1 MKKIL
6 RKILAISASVFLL
19 TSFVACGEGEDE
31 DDVSGPSNGG
41 KPDTTVPADAL
52 EFVVNAD
59 STNSDDTVLFVKYER
74 SAAGANEGIK
84 ISDAQLKVW
93 KNGKLVKT
101 IKENE
106 LDFTTDSALD
116 GYGETFS
123 NFRSTHE
130 PSDECTDK
138 DDLKEY
144 KLKPSIGVKVKAGD
158 TIKVKLTKGTVT
170 GPGASVVSLD
180 NILIALIDKAE
191 AVGYYKELSETK
203 FIPLGSSS
211 GSSGESTGEEVES
224 WATDAIGDVVTF
236 NVSKAALTKDLNKIT
251 LRYLRSAKSAKEK
264 ITLKDAVYY
273 VQCNNGK
280 IEKKTGDIKF
290 ALNPYGGCFDFG
302 EDYKEGTPVTDAMR
316 TASGKY
322 TGNSLNELEVDAN
335 EYNFEIAYNP
345 KQFAVGDVVKFQL
358 VSAKVTGEGAA
369 KINDIKKK
377 IKAILV
383 DGSENAG
390 KESGVSPTG
399 WYEELSDQ
407 LADVVYPRVI
417 KDSAVIEAIDAPV
430 VDAGL
435 LEEPT
440 DLDWSAGA
448 SVSATSFADVTGN
461 KKIVITY
468 TSNTEN
474 DYHKFK
480 MMAGGSELFAGIATG
495 FTIDLTSTGDDLHG
509 CSFTNAPSSVE
520 QTLAYQPHETEWTK
534 IKASGFK
541 LIGHGVKITKIEVAD
556 SDVDNP
562 SGEIETPEPETPPAS
577 TAPTALSGITIPE
590 GATVLYKASD
600 AANSVFK
607 DADIQTWW
615 DNEGALA
622 FKIEYTKIGDTEGV
636 VKVTSE
642 AGSCGAFALGEGKAV
657 SIPAGQKLVISVYT
671 ANGVKFK
678 PVAPNEEFSVTGKA
692 DWQLFEVSYTEAA
705 ELKQLGIVGNGKSG
719 NSEHYIDAVYLVE
732 DDNAG
737 GNTGS
742 DPVAPPAATA
752 DYSAKNLD
760 VTTVTNTYSESSHGI
775 QAKITVRTG
784 DNLKGLAAGDK
795 FTVVMKGTSTKAFV
809 PQVYFMDNTAAGA
822 YTNLGEWGDTINIT
836 TDAFEVTKEI
846 TLKKAPSSDDADA
859 FMFVIDYD
867 EKGAIADIENATI
880 TFSEFT
886 ITKKVSE

>member
-6 RKILAISASVFLL
+6 RKILAVSASLL
-19 TSFVACGEGEDE
+19 LLSSFVSCGEGED
-31 DDVSGPSNGG
+31 DDDKSGPVVPGGSTGGGGSGGTSGADLWKNAEMLTEFANTEYEWAELKIDSEIASRLQVGSKVIFEIEENAGLTKFRITRGWTKIGNGKIG
-41 KPDTTVPADAL
+41 DPNSTTPYYKLDGTKIKANEMTDNPETWENDAS
-52 EFVVNAD
+52 EPGTYYFVVDAANLEALQGGFDIVGCFKCVKIGITNLAAPVQPEEIAD
-59 STNSDDTVLFVKYER
+59 F
-74 SAAGANEGIK
+74 
-84 ISDAQLKVW
+84 
-93 KNGKLVKT
+93 
-101 IKENE
+101 
-106 LDFTTDSALD
+106 
-116 GYGETFS
+116 
-123 NFRSTHE
+123 
-130 PSDECTDK
+130 
-138 DDLKEY
+138 
-144 KLKPSIGVKVKAGD
+144 
-158 TIKVKLTKGTVT
+158 
-170 GPGASVVSLD
+170 
-180 NILIALIDKAE
+180 
-191 AVGYYKELSETK
+191 
-203 FIPLGSSS
+203 
-211 GSSGESTGEEVES
+211 
-224 WATDAIGDVVTF
+224 ATDGIGDVVTF
-236 NVSKAALTKDLNKIT
+236 NVSKAALTKDHNKIT

-322 TGNSLNELEVDAN
+322 TGNSLNEPEVDAN

-399 WYEELSDQ
+399 WYEELTAQ

-417 KDSAVIEAIDAPV
+417 KDSAVIEAVDAPV

-562 SGEIETPEPETPPAS
+562 SGEIETPEPETPPAVDS
-577 TAPTALSGITIPE
+577 TPTALSGVTIPE

-607 DADIQTWW
+607 DAEIQTWW

-642 AGSCGAFALGEGKAV
+642 AGSCGAFALGEGKTV
-657 SIPAGQKLVISVYT
+657 SIPTGQKLVISVYT
-671 ANGVKFK
+671 ANGVIFK
-678 PVAPNEEFSVTGKA
+678 PVAPDKQFSVTGKA

-742 DPVAPPAATA
+742 DPVTPPTATA

-867 EKGAIADIENATI
+867 EKGASADIENATI

>member
-6 RKILAISASVFLL
+6 RKILAVSASLL
-19 TSFVACGEGEDE
+19 LLSSFVSCGEGED
-31 DDVSGPSNGG
+31 DDDKSGPVVPGGSTGGGGNGG
-41 KPDTTVPADAL
+41 TSGADLWKDAEMLTEFANTEYNWAELKIDSEIASRLQVGSKVIFEIADCNSFSKFRVTKGWGQVGNGKIGDPSSSTPYYKIDGTKLNAKEALDAGNPANNHPGTW
-52 EFVVNAD
+52 ENEPGEPGTYYFVVDAANLEALQGGFDIVGCFKCVKIGITNLAAPVQPEEIAD
-59 STNSDDTVLFVKYER
+59 F
-74 SAAGANEGIK
+74 
-84 ISDAQLKVW
+84 
-93 KNGKLVKT
+93 
-101 IKENE
+101 
-106 LDFTTDSALD
+106 
-116 GYGETFS
+116 
-123 NFRSTHE
+123 
-130 PSDECTDK
+130 
-138 DDLKEY
+138 
-144 KLKPSIGVKVKAGD
+144 
-158 TIKVKLTKGTVT
+158 
-170 GPGASVVSLD
+170 
-180 NILIALIDKAE
+180 
-191 AVGYYKELSETK
+191 
-203 FIPLGSSS
+203 
-211 GSSGESTGEEVES
+211 
-224 WATDAIGDVVTF
+224 ATDGIGDVVTF
-236 NVSKAALTKDLNKIT
+236 NVSKAALTKDHNKIT

-264 ITLKDAVYY
+264 ITLKDAVWY
-273 VQCNNGK
+273 VKLNDGK

-290 ALNPYGGCFDFG
+290 ALNQYGGCF
-302 EDYKEGTPVTDAMR
+302 EEGFEEGKPVTDAMR

-322 TGNSLNELEVDAN
+322 TGNSLNEPEVDAN

-399 WYEELSDQ
+399 WYEELTAQ

-417 KDSAVIEAIDAPV
+417 KDSAVIEAVDAPV

-468 TSNTEN
+468 TSNKDN

-562 SGEIETPEPETPPAS
+562 SGEIETPEPETPPAVDS
-577 TAPTALSGITIPE
+577 TPTALSGVTIPE

-607 DADIQTWW
+607 DAEIQTWW
-615 DNEGALA
+615 NNEGALA

-642 AGSCGAFALGEGKAV
+642 AGSCGAFALGEGKTV

-671 ANGVKFK
+671 ANGVIFK
-678 PVAPNEEFSVTGKA
+678 PVAPDKEFNVTGKA

-705 ELKQLGIVGNGKSG
+705 ELKQLGIVGNGTEG
-719 NSEHYIDAVYLVE
+719 NSVHYIDAVYLVE
-732 DDNAG
+732 DEGTGESGGSGSASVGDDGLTKTSIIGGLEKGNDVWGSGTKTVDNGDGTYTVTDGKGWDALGMATMPVCFTAG
-737 GNTGS
+737 ALNGFTHVVVELDATNFTFRDGSDEYPSFELKVEDDTEAKNAKVINATALFKDGVAVIPLETVTFLDTASKCTVNLRGTGS
-742 DPVAPPAATA
+742 
-752 DYSAKNLD
+752 
-760 VTTVTNTYSESSHGI
+760 VT
-775 QAKITVRTG
+775 
-784 DNLKGLAAGDK
+784 LKGIYRAK
-795 FTVVMKGTSTKAFV
+795 
-809 PQVYFMDNTAAGA
+809 
-822 YTNLGEWGDTINIT
+822 
-836 TDAFEVTKEI
+836 
-846 TLKKAPSSDDADA
+846 
-859 FMFVIDYD
+859 
-867 EKGAIADIENATI
+867 
-880 TFSEFT
+880 
-886 ITKKVSE
+886 

>member
-19 TSFVACGEGEDE
+19 TSFMACGEGEDE
-31 DDVSGPSNGG
+31 DDKSGPVVPGGG
-41 KPDTTVPADAL
+41 KGTGGGSAGGDGTALWNSAEMLTQFANTKYEWKELKIDSEIASRLQVGSKVIFELEENAGYTKFRITRGWTKIGNGKIGDPNSTTPYYKLDGTKIKANEMTDNPETWENDAS
-52 EFVVNAD
+52 EPGTYYFVVDAANLEALQGGFDIVGCFKCVKIGITNLAAPIVPEEIAD
-59 STNSDDTVLFVKYER
+59 F
-74 SAAGANEGIK
+74 
-84 ISDAQLKVW
+84 
-93 KNGKLVKT
+93 
-101 IKENE
+101 
-106 LDFTTDSALD
+106 
-116 GYGETFS
+116 
-123 NFRSTHE
+123 
-130 PSDECTDK
+130 
-138 DDLKEY
+138 
-144 KLKPSIGVKVKAGD
+144 
-158 TIKVKLTKGTVT
+158 
-170 GPGASVVSLD
+170 
-180 NILIALIDKAE
+180 
-191 AVGYYKELSETK
+191 
-203 FIPLGSSS
+203 
-211 GSSGESTGEEVES
+211 
-224 WATDAIGDVVTF
+224 ATDAIGDVVTF
-236 NVSKAALTKDLNKIT
+236 NVSKAALTKDHNKIT

-322 TGNSLNELEVDAN
+322 TGNSLNEPEVDAN

-345 KQFAVGDVVKFQL
+345 KQFAVGDVVKFQI

-399 WYEELSDQ
+399 WYEELTAQ

-417 KDSAVIEAIDAPV
+417 KDSAVIEAVDGPV
-430 VDAGL
+430 IDAGL
-435 LEEPT
+435 LDEPG
-440 DLDWSAGA
+440 DLDWSAGVA
-448 SVSATSFADVTGN
+448 VSASKFADVTGN

-468 TSNTEN
+468 TSNKDN

-480 MMAGGSELFAGIATG
+480 MMAGTELYAGIATG
-495 FTIDLTSTGDDLHG
+495 FSIDLTAKNADDLHG
-509 CSFTNAPSSVE
+509 CSFTNAPSADA
-520 QTLAYQPHETEWTK
+520 QTMSYQPHETEWTK

-541 LIGHGVKITKIEVAD
+541 LIGYGAKITKIEVAD
-556 SDVDNP
+556 SDVANP

-642 AGSCGAFALGEGKAV
+642 AGSCGAFALGEGKTV

-692 DWQLFEVSYTEAA
+692 EWQLFEVSYTEAA
-705 ELKQLGIVGNGKSG
+705 ELKQLGIVGNGTEG
-719 NSEHYIDAVYLVE
+719 NSVHYIDAVYLVE
-732 DDNAG
+732 G

-742 DPVAPPAATA
+742 DPVTPPAATA

-760 VTTVTNTYSESSHGI
+760 VTTVTNTYSESKHGI
-775 QAKITVRTG
+775 QAKMTVRTG

-809 PQVYFMDNTAAGA
+809 PQVYFMDNTDAGK
-822 YTNLGEWGDTINIT
+822 YSNLGDWGDTVNIT
-836 TDAFEVTKEI
+836 TEAFEVTKEI
-846 TLKKAPSSDDADA
+846 TLKTAPTSDDAAA
-859 FMFVIDYD
+859 FVFVIDYD
-867 EKGAIADIENATI
+867 EKTAAADIDNATI

-886 ITKKVSE
+886 ITKK